1 MIPEP
6 IRLLALDEAMI
17 LYGAEIVEE
26 PDGSNKG
33 FFIEMMQEKFGGQ
46 PGWAWCMYAVQWWY
60 YRAFK
65 AYLQDSPFLKYKAN
79 GEIDLAAANGH
90 CYSVWHHV
98 QPPGGIVNV
107 VTTDEILAGYKILT
121 GAIYIRYDADKTGH
135 TGLVV
140 SHFQDDNNH
149 QNDRIRIIEGN
160 ASDGVR
166 KREYRLRQLIDKNL
180 KGIIT

>member
-1 MIPEP
+1 MIPER
-6 IRLLALDEAMI
+6 IRLLALNEAMI

-46 PGWAWCMYAVQWWY
+46 SGWAWCMYAVQWWY
-60 YRAFK
+60 YRAYK
-65 AYLQDSPFLKYKAN
+65 AYSQKSPFLKYDAN
-79 GEIDLAAANGH
+79 GAIDLDAANGH
-90 CYSVWHHV
+90 CYSVWHHA
-98 QPPGGIVNV
+98 IASERLEIRN
-107 VTTDEILAGYKILT
+107 TEEILDGFKIPT
-121 GAIYIRYDADKTGH
+121 GAIYIRYDPDKTGH

-140 SHFQDDNNH
+140 SHFQDDNH
-149 QNDRIRIIEGN
+149 QEDRIRVIEGN

-180 KGIIT
+180 KGIII